1 MQVEDINLNV
11 GTGTELSESILQEVK
26 GVSIVIQRSL
36 RDLLNQI
43 PSIEVA
49 IKVMFNFNLYDC

>member
-11 GTGTELSESILQEVK
+11 GTGTDLSESILQEVK

-36 RDLLNQI
+36 RDLLKQI
-43 PSIEVA
+43 PSVEVA
-49 IKVMFNFNLYDC
+49 IKVISLY